1 MSWEDGTLGERGMD
15 RRGWQLSCY
24 RGYYR
29 EKETMQFCG
38 SLGVGKR
45 LGADLRGEFHE
56 RRFLAQPKKELIKEE
71 LPKLARAAA
80 TLQGT
85 YT

>member
-1 MSWEDGTLGERGMD
+1 
-15 RRGWQLSCY
+15 
-24 RGYYR
+24 
-29 EKETMQFCG
+29 MQFCG